1 MIEFTSLWVAI
12 LVFLGSA
19 GAVIFFGIRLAVY
32 GDALATLTGWGRL
45 FVGSIL
51 VALAT
56 SLPELATNITAV
68 SLVSPPNPG
77 LAFGNVVG
85 ANMLNMF
92 TFAAV
97 ALVFGG
103 KLFLQRVAPEQGYL
117 AVTAVVLT
125 GLALLFGA
133 IKLETAAFKIGLASL
148 LLLLVFIVGMY
159 VVYKTRPAGG
169 DGEEEEDPGMSLGKA
184 WAMFAL
190 VSGGVIISGYFLGV
204 STDSIAEITGISS
217 GTLGILLVSLVTTMP
232 EASSTIAAARLGA
245 FDLGV
250 AGLYGSCAFNVTIL
264 FYADIFYRGGKVIEG
279 TGIGTDNVAILLN
292 RPQSEH
298 FLAGSVA
305 IVLMLIG
312 LTLILTRNRIPR
324 MVARAALSVMAIGY
338 LAAAIGVGYLGSAD
352 SGGDDSAKLNGEYAE
367 TVDREG

>member
-19 GAVIFFGIRLAVY
+19 AAVIFFGIRLAVY

-51 VALAT
+51 IALAT

-68 SLVSPPNPG
+68 SLVDPPNPG

-103 KLFLQRVAPEQGYL
+103 KVFLEKVAPEQGYL
-117 AVTAVVLT
+117 VVTAIALT

-133 IKLETAAFKIGLASL
+133 IKLDIAAYKIGLTSL
-148 LLLLVFIVGMY
+148 IIMVVFVIGMY
-159 VVYKTRPAGG
+159 VVYKTRPGGG
-169 DGEEEEDPGMSLGKA
+169 DADEEEDPGMSQGKA
-184 WAMFAL
+184 WLMFAM

-264 FYADIFYRGGKVIEG
+264 FYADIFYRGGEVVEG
-279 TGIGTDNVAILLN
+279 TGLGMDSVAILLN
-292 RPQSEH
+292 RPQPEH

-305 IVLMLIG
+305 IVLMIIG
-312 LTLILTRNRIPR
+312 LTLIMIRNRIPQL
-324 MVARAALSVMAIGY
+324 VARAGLSVMAIGY
-338 LAAAIGVGYLGSAD
+338 LAAAIGVGYIGGAD
-352 SGGDDSAKLNGEYAE
+352 TGGDDNAMLNGEYGE
-367 TVDREG
+367 TLDREG

>member
-1 MIEFTSLWVAI
+1 
-12 LVFLGSA
+12 
-19 GAVIFFGIRLAVY
+19 VY

-103 KLFLQRVAPEQGYL
+103 KIFLEKVAPEQGYL
-117 AVTAVVLT
+117 VVTAIVLT
-125 GLALLFGA
+125 GLALIFGT
-133 IKLETAAFKIGLASL
+133 IKLDISAFKIGLTSL
-148 LLLLVFIVGMY
+148 IILLVFVAGMY

-169 DGEEEEDPGMSLGKA
+169 DDDDEEDPGMSLGKA
-184 WAMFAL
+184 WLMFAL
-190 VSGGVIISGYFLGV
+190 VSGGVIISGFFLGV

-232 EASSTIAAARLGA
+232 EASSTVAAARIGA

-264 FYADIFYRGGKVIEG
+264 FYADLFYRGGEVVKGSGVEV
-279 TGIGTDNVAILLN
+279 DNIAILLN
-292 RPQSEH
+292 RPEPVH
-298 FLAGSVA
+298 FLSGAVA
-305 IVLMLIG
+305 IALMLVG
-312 LTLILTRNRIPR
+312 LTLIMSRNRIGAGL
-324 MVARAALSVMAIGY
+324 ARAGLGLMAAVY
-338 LAAAIGVGYLGSAD
+338 LAAAVGVGYLGSAD
-352 SGGDDSAKLNGEYAE
+352 TGGDTAKLTTENTE
-367 TVDREG
+367 TL